1 MFQHVIAKAVAVV
14 LAMGAVTTAALA
26 GPLGSAPQVETRS
39 ALTPVA
45 FAWDGGVTLFPNTP
59 NFAFFLRGGIWAD
72 SNNGVWVP
80 LYCCVTGRSSIGLA
94 ADGVFYEPSGVYG
107 APIVYDG
114 GYNTLL
120 VPF

>member
-26 GPLGSAPQVETRS
+26 GPLGSAPRVETRS

-45 FAWDGGVTLFPNTP
+45 FAWDGGVTLFSSIGL
-59 NFAFFLRGGIWAD
+59 AYVLRQGVWVD
-72 SNNGVWVP
+72 SNNVVWVP
-80 LYCCVTGRSSIGLA
+80 LYCCVTGRSSQGLA